1 MKKRLKRMIEEEI
14 VIVFILLFLVVGTC
28 IAGNSKT
35 FMTVRIG
42 EAVKFIHV
50 QLVDY
55 FVGTIGLERD
65 VTSYIAHEVT
75 IEEEKPTDT
84 DDEETRKIVVVH

>member
-1 MKKRLKRMIEEEI
+1 MKKRLKRMLEEEI

-35 FMTVRIG
+35 FMTVRLG
-42 EAVKFIHV
+42 ETVKFIHV

-65 VTSYIAHEVT
+65 VTSYISHEVAR
-75 IEEEKPTDT
+75 EDEKRADT
-84 DDEETRKIVVVH
+84 DEKEERKIVIVH